1 MNTSSEPVVRRRVII
16 ADDSAMISEKVR
28 LLLEPAFDVVAAV
41 SDGIELL
48 EAVPTFLP
56 EIGVIDISMPR
67 MSGIEAIRHLKSH
80 GSEMVV
86 IFLTVNEDPDFVQA
100 AFESGATAYVL
111 KPRMVI
117 DLLPAIR
124 RALKGQTFV
133 SPCAVFA
140 EIAMPQYTDE

>member
-16 ADDSAMISEKVR
+16 ADDSSMISDKVR

-48 EAVPTFLP
+48 EAIPTFLP

-67 MSGIEAIRHLKSH
+67 MGGIEAIRQLKSH

-86 IFLTVNEDPDFVQA
+86 VFLTVNEDPDFVQA
-100 AFESGATAYVL
+100 AFESGATGYVL

-124 RALKGQTFV
+124 RALNGQTFI
-133 SPCAVFA
+133 SPCSVFSEMAV
-140 EIAMPQYTDE
+140 PHYTD